1 MDKIDNRIERLKK
14 QLQSALKEK
23 KEKDNLKYMEL
34 GQLVCVYYKQNKF
47 DITDVVLKEKIEAI
61 MCQS

>member
-14 QLQSALKEK
+14 QLQLALKEK
-23 KEKDNLKYMEL
+23 KERESQKYMEL
-34 GQLVCVYYKQNKF
+34 GQIVCDYYRQNKF

-61 MCQS
+61 IQQQ

>member
-23 KEKDNLKYMEL
+23 KERENQKYMEL
-34 GQLVCVYYKQNKF
+34 GQIICDYYRQNKF
-47 DITDVVLKEKIEAI
+47 DITDNDLRMKIESVI
-61 MCQS
+61 NQY